1 MRTAI
6 GLIGLGLIGGIVPT
20 GLQGITYALQVLAG
34 TAGALTA
41 LVICCLAS
49 AVATRRQTPPV
60 TLRWGSSL
68 RPGSSRDPGHFTLG
82 CSLGAWDAEPG
93 RVPGVSPTTRPSWP
107 LWLGSFCLKSL

>member
-1 MRTAI
+1 MLRTAI
-6 GLIGLGLIGGIVPT
+6 GLIGLGLIGGVVPT
-20 GLQGITYALQVLAG
+20 GLQGIAYALQVLAG

-68 RPGSSRDPGHFTLG
+68 RPGSSRDPGRFTVRRP
-82 CSLGAWDAEPG
+82 LGAQARSSAEYRAEP
-93 RVPGVSPTTRPSWP
+93 SSAA
-107 LWLGSFCLKSL
+107 